1 MNKPLL
7 TRSFTSTK
15 GMTKVVELWQDG
27 KDFYATIRDERYETF
42 EKKSYEYGTR
52 NMAETWFVT
61 YLDLLKSKGFE
72 E

>member
-7 TRSFTSTK
+7 TRSLTNYR
-15 GMTKVVELWQDG
+15 GMTKVVELWKNG
-27 KDFYATIRDERYETF
+27 KDFYATIRDERYSTF
-42 EKKSYEYGTR
+42 LKKSYTYGTR